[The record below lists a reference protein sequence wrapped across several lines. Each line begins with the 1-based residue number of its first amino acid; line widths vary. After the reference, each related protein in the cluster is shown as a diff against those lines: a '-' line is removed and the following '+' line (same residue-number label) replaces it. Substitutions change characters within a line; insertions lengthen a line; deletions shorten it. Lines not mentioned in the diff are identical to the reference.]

1 MSPNRWILLLIFYIS
16 YLLFGAAIYYH
27 IEHGEEKEARA
38 EELKERI
45 EINAYLLE
53 QLANKNV
60 TTQDEILERISDYC
74 GKPVTDYKKD
84 EYEIPYTWT
93 FYHAFFFAFTVC
105 STVGY
110 GNISP
115 TTFAGRM
122 VMIVYSVIGIPV
134 NGILFAGLGEYFG
147 KTFEAIYRRYKKY
160 KMSTDDHYVPPQL
173 GLITTVVI
181 ALIPGIGLFLLLP
194 AWVFTYFENWPYSIS
209 LYYSYVTTSTI
220 GFGDYVPTFGPNQP
234 REFGAWFV
242 VYQIFVIVWF
252 IFSLGYLVMIMTF
265 ITRGLQSKKL
275 AHLEHQLSSNLKA
288 TQHRIWSGVTKDVG
302 YLRRLLNELYIL
314 KVKFCRKGNRKSAKN
329 KVKKKQ
335 KKKSRQFAYS
345 VPRSASCP
353 ELSMYRTEPAPIP
366 SRKRAHSM
374 CAELASA
381 QQQQLPAGALVHANS
396 DTELSKFDREKT
408 FETAEAYRQ
417 TTDLLAKVV
426 TALATVQPPPP
437 EADDAALY
445 GGYHGFSDS
454 QILASEWSFST
465 LNEYSTP
472 RRPRARACS
481 DFNIEPPRQ
490 TRRAPHNLNEWT
502 WSGDNQ
508 QIQEAFQNRYKG
520 QQNGNGNGNG
530 VDSYVVQLDPELG
543 AADKAAAAG
552 AGRVKK
558 FSMPDGLRK
567 LFHRKRPSQDVE
579 RKLSVL
585 SVPEGITELP
595 GRLPQEHYNN
605 TITAAVGVGG
615 TGAYLRNGRGPH
627 ARAPFDSSTSLASGN
642 GVTNAGFQLDDS
654 EQATFSSST
663 TGAYQRKSAPG
674 IAAATSAASRRRRES
689 IYTQNP
695 ALSAR
700 RGSMYPPTASA
711 LTLAQ
716 MQRRGSGS
724 AAMAAV
730 AARRGSL
737 FPAMATA
744 APGEQ
749 LLPPRRSSI
758 FSVTSDKDMDVL
770 EHTTIADLIRAL
782 EVVHTH
788 AVLDEQVTASSNN
801 SGGKLTQL
809 KQRKLGNAGLDPPL
823 LPPILSLFAG
833 DQTRALQTTAAS
845 RLYARRST
853 IVGTMS
859 PGASV
864 GAGRRAS
871 VMQQQQQQQMLE
883 PPPSYTERPLSDAS
897 TSAAAPAPTGGAQSK
912 FRRRFSVRPTA
923 LQIPPGQAPPPGVG
937 LGLGLDE
944 PLSPLQSSSSSQT
957 ALQRRLSLRPSPL
970 AREVSPTSPTG
981 ASASG
986 SGTSSLL
993 DEMGATPGTASARL
1007 LPSSM
1012 TRPST
1017 SSTHSPLSR
1026 IVQISQAQRK
1036 SSMPEGFATRKTGA
1050 GGGG

>member
-27 IEHGEEKEARA
+27 IEHGEEKQART

-45 EINAYLLE
+45 SIYEFLVD
-53 QLANKNV
+53 QLSDKNI
-60 TTQDEILERISDYC
+60 TTQNDILERISDYC
-74 GKPVTDYKKD
+74 GKPVTDYTQD

-160 KMSTDDHYVPPQL
+160 KMSADIHYVPPQL
-173 GLITTVVI
+173 GLITTVFI

-194 AWVFTYFENWPYSIS
+194 AWVFTYFESWPYSIS
-209 LYYSYVTTSTI
+209 LYYSYVTMSTI
-220 GFGDYVPTFGPNQP
+220 GFGDYVPTFGANQP
-234 REFGAWFV
+234 REFGGWFV

-275 AHLEHQLSSNLKA
+275 AYIEQQLSSNLKA
-288 TQHRIWSGVTKDVG
+288 TQNRIWTGVTKDVG

-314 KVKFCRKGNRKSAKN
+314 KVKPVYSE
-329 KVKKKQ
+329 
-335 KKKSRQFAYS
+335 SEFAYNL
-345 VPRSASCP
+345 PRSASCP
-353 ELSMYRTEPAPIP
+353 ELSMYRMEPAPIP
-366 SRKRAHSM
+366 SRKRAYSI
-374 CAELASA
+374 CADLAAA
-381 QQQQLPAGALVHANS
+381 QGVAPAFLVHASS

-437 EADDAALY
+437 EPEDTALY
-445 GGYHGFSDS
+445 GGYNGFSDS

-465 LNEYSTP
+465 VNEYTTP
-472 RRPRARACS
+472 QRPRQRACS
-481 DFNIEPPRQ
+481 DFNIQPPR
-490 TRRAPHNLNEWT
+490 RRALQAPHNHNEWT

-508 QIQEAFQNRYKG
+508 QIQEAFNKRYQA
-520 QQNGNGNGNG
+520 QQQQLETPGSGLEEQELKKSAGN
-530 VDSYVVQLDPELG
+530 V
-543 AADKAAAAG
+543 A
-552 AGRVKK
+552 RVKK
-558 FSMPDGLRK
+558 FSMPDGLRR
-567 LFHRKRPSQDVE
+567 LFHRKRNSQDVE
-579 RKLSVL
+579 RKLSIV
-585 SVPEGITELP
+585 SVPEGITALP
-595 GRLPQEHYNN
+595 GTRANMDYQNHTVTGN
-605 TITAAVGVGG
+605 TGQG
-615 TGAYLRNGRGPH
+615 YLRNGL
-627 ARAPFDSSTSLASGN
+627 DSSTPPVAPAFASNSSLASTTAGY
-642 GVTNAGFQLDDS
+642 TNAAFQL
-654 EQATFSSST
+654 EEN
-663 TGAYQRKSAPG
+663 GMPYQRKP
-674 IAAATSAASRRRRES
+674 AAAGARRRRES

-700 RGSMYPPTASA
+700 RGSMYPPTAAA
-711 LTLAQ
+711 LAH

-724 AAMAAV
+724 AAMATL

-737 FPAMATA
+737 FPATSSGSASNSGFGAT
-744 APGEQ
+744 
-749 LLPPRRSSI
+749 PRRSSI

-770 EHTTIADLIRAL
+770 EQTTLADLIRAL

-788 AVLDEQVTASSNN
+788 AVLDDQQHQQQQQQ
-801 SGGKLTQL
+801 QL
-809 KQRKLGNAGLDPPL
+809 NTRGAGNKKQRKLGNAGLEAPQ

-833 DQTRALQTTAAS
+833 DQTRSLQAIAAN

-859 PGASV
+859 PAASSITST
-864 GAGRRAS
+864 AANRRAS
-871 VMQQQQQQQMLE
+871 GLQLLE
-883 PPPSYTERPLSDAS
+883 PPPSYSEKP
-897 TSAAAPAPTGGAQSK
+897 AANNNNNNNMVSK

-923 LQIPPGQAPPPGVG
+923 LQIPPGQAPPPGAS
-937 LGLGLDE
+937 LSEE
-944 PLSPLQSSSSSQT
+944 PFAAAPNPNLSLPSQT
-957 ALQRRLSLRPSPL
+957 SLQRRLSLRPSPL
-970 AREVSPTSPTG
+970 ARELSPTSP
-981 ASASG
+981 G
-986 SGTSSLL
+986 SNT
-993 DEMGATPGTASARL
+993 DEVSATPSAARL
-1007 LPSSM
+1007 LPLPAGAAL

-1036 SSMPEGFATRKTGA
+1036 SSMPEGLQAAGARKPHGNPGNSTG
-1050 GGGG
+1050 GDK

>member
-45 EINAYLLE
+45 EIHDYLLE
-53 QLANKNV
+53 QLSDKNE
-60 TTQDEILERISDYC
+60 TTQDEILERITDYC
-74 GKPVTDYKKD
+74 GKPVTDYTKD

-160 KMSTDDHYVPPQL
+160 KMSSDDHYVPPQL

-181 ALIPGIGLFLLLP
+181 ALIPGIALFLLLP

-220 GFGDYVPTFGPNQP
+220 GFGDYVPTFGANQP
-234 REFGAWFV
+234 REFGGWFV

-275 AHLEHQLSSNLKA
+275 AHLEQQLSSNLKA
-288 TQHRIWSGVTKDVG
+288 TQNRIWTGVTKDVG

-314 KVKFCRKGNRKSAKN
+314 KVKPVYSDTE
-329 KVKKKQ
+329 
-335 KKKSRQFAYS
+335 FAYNL
-345 VPRSASCP
+345 PRSASCP
-353 ELSMYRTEPAPIP
+353 ELSMYRVEPAPIP
-366 SRKRAHSM
+366 SRKRAYSV
-374 CAELASA
+374 CAELASG
-381 QQQQLPAGALVHANS
+381 QSGGLVHANS

-437 EADDAALY
+437 PEADDAPLY

-465 LNEYSTP
+465 LNEFSTP
-472 RRPRARACS
+472 RRPRGRACS
-481 DFNIEPPRQ
+481 DFNIEPPR
-490 TRRAPHNLNEWT
+490 RPLHRAPHNHNEWT

-508 QIQEAFQNRYKG
+508 QIQEAFRNRYKG
-520 QQNGNGNGNG
+520 QLNGAAS
-530 VDSYVVQLDPELG
+530 DSYVVHLEPDHLEEQLKKSSTSV
-543 AADKAAAAG
+543 AN
-552 AGRVKK
+552 GRVKK
-558 FSMPDGLRK
+558 FSMPDGLRNAS
-567 LFHRKRPSQDVE
+567 RTWSAGWSGD
-579 RKLSVL
+579 
-585 SVPEGITELP
+585 LP
-595 GRLPQEHYNN
+595 ASTGPYQRRSAAAA
-605 TITAAVGVGG
+605 AAV
-615 TGAYLRNGRGPH
+615 A
-627 ARAPFDSSTSLASGN
+627 
-642 GVTNAGFQLDDS
+642 AG
-654 EQATFSSST
+654 
-663 TGAYQRKSAPG
+663 K
-674 IAAATSAASRRRRES
+674 RRRES

-695 ALSAR
+695 ALAAR
-700 RGSMYPPTASA
+700 RGSMYPPTAA
-711 LTLAQ
+711 AQLAQ

-737 FPAMATA
+737 FPATSMGGVGAT
-744 APGEQ
+744 
-749 LLPPRRSSI
+749 PRRSSI

-770 EHTTIADLIRAL
+770 EQTTIADLIRAL

-788 AVLDEQVTASSNN
+788 AVLDEQQQLVVGNT
-801 SGGKLTQL
+801 KLSK
-809 KQRKLGNAGLDPPL
+809 KQRKMGNAGLDPPQ

-833 DQTRALQTTAAS
+833 DQTRSLQATAAN

-859 PGASV
+859 PMSSSSS
-864 GAGRRAS
+864 RRPS
-871 VMQQQQQQQMLE
+871 GVQMME
-883 PPPSYTERPLSDAS
+883 PPPSYTEKPLVGVAS
-897 TSAAAPAPTGGAQSK
+897 TSTPTVGQSK

-923 LQIPPGQAPPPGVG
+923 LQIPPGQAPPPGVS
-937 LGLGLDE
+937 LSDE
-944 PLSPLQSSSSSQT
+944 PSPAPLVQSSASQT

-970 AREVSPTSPTG
+970 ARELSPTSPTG
-981 ASASG
+981 ASGPLASG
-986 SGTSSLL
+986 P
-993 DEMGATPGTASARL
+993 DEAAPSAARL
-1007 LPSSM
+1007 LPTSSIS
-1012 TRPST
+1012 RPST

-1036 SSMPEGFATRKTGA
+1036 SSMPEGFPGA
-1050 GGGG
+1050 GARKPSGNASGSGSGSAGNDK

>member
-27 IEHGEEKEARA
+27 IEHGEEKEARL
-38 EELKERI
+38 EELKERVQI
-45 EINAYLLE
+45 YEYLMEELSDKNAS
-53 QLANKNV
+53 
-60 TTQDEILERISDYC
+60 TQNEILERITSYC
-74 GKPVTDYKKD
+74 GKPVTDHTKD

-122 VMIVYSVIGIPV
+122 IMIAYSVIGIPV

-147 KTFEAIYRRYKKY
+147 RTFVAIYRRYKKY

-181 ALIPGIGLFLLLP
+181 ALIPGIALFLLLP
-194 AWVFTYFENWPYSIS
+194 AWVFTYFEDWPYSIS
-209 LYYSYVTTSTI
+209 FYYSYVTTTTI
-220 GFGDYVPTFGPNQP
+220 GFGDFVPTFGASQP
-234 REFGAWFV
+234 REFGGWFV

-275 AHLEHQLSSNLKA
+275 AHLEQQLSSNLKA
-288 TQHRIWSGVTKDVG
+288 TQNRIWTGVTKDVG

-314 KVKFCRKGNRKSAKN
+314 KVKPVYTDTEFG
-329 KVKKKQ
+329 
-335 KKKSRQFAYS
+335 YTL
-345 VPRSASCP
+345 PRSASCP
-353 ELSMYRTEPAPIP
+353 ELSMYRMEPAPIP
-366 SRKRAHSM
+366 SRKRAYSV
-374 CAELASA
+374 CAVVAAS
-381 QQQQLPAGALVHANS
+381 QHPSVMVHANS

-426 TALATVQPPPP
+426 TALATVQPPP
-437 EADDAALY
+437 EADDAATY

-465 LNEYSTP
+465 LNEQTTP
-472 RRPRARACS
+472 RRPRGRASS
-481 DFNIEPPRQ
+481 DFNIEPPR
-490 TRRAPHNLNEWT
+490 RPLRVPHNHNEWT

-508 QIQEAFQNRYKG
+508 QIQEAFNSRYKS
-520 QQNGNGNGNG
+520 QLNGAAGE
-530 VDSYVVQLDPELG
+530 SHVVQLDPEPEPDSVEEQL
-543 AADKAAAAG
+543 KKNSMAG

-567 LFHRKRPSQDVE
+567 LFHRKRPSQDIE
-579 RKLSVL
+579 RKLSVV
-585 SVPEGITELP
+585 SVPEGITALP
-595 GRLPQEHYNN
+595 GRSPLDYYNN
-605 TITAAVGVGG
+605 TITASASQS
-615 TGAYLRNGRGPH
+615 YLRNGRGPPP
-627 ARAPFDSSTSLASGN
+627 AFESSTSLASSTGN
-642 GVTNAGFQLDDS
+642 GGITNQGYQLDDS
-654 EQATFSSST
+654 EQATFSS
-663 TGAYQRKSAPG
+663 TGAYQRKSA
-674 IAAATSAASRRRRES
+674 AAAGKRRRES

-695 ALSAR
+695 ALAAR
-700 RGSMYPPTASA
+700 RGSVFPPTAAA
-711 LTLAQ
+711 LNQ

-737 FPAMATA
+737 FPATGADMNGTM
-744 APGEQ
+744 
-749 LLPPRRSSI
+749 PRRSSI

-770 EHTTIADLIRAL
+770 EQTTIADLIRAL

-788 AVLDEQVTASSNN
+788 AALDEHQHQQPPA
-801 SGGKLTQL
+801 SGGKLSK
-809 KQRKLGNAGLDPPL
+809 KQRKLGNAGLDPPQ

-833 DQTRALQTTAAS
+833 DQTRALQATAAN

-859 PGASV
+859 PQGSSASQSL
-864 GAGRRAS
+864 ALASRRPS
-871 VMQQQQQQQMLE
+871 GVQILE
-883 PPPSYTERPLSDAS
+883 PPPSYTERPLPSTAAS
-897 TSAAAPAPTGGAQSK
+897 STPLGQTK

-923 LQIPPGQAPPPGVG
+923 LQIPPGQAPPPGVS
-937 LGLGLDE
+937 LSEE
-944 PLSPLQSSSSSQT
+944 PAQMSSSQT

-970 AREVSPTSPTG
+970 ARELSPAAGQDEAG
-981 ASASG
+981 AA
-986 SGTSSLL
+986 
-993 DEMGATPGTASARL
+993 PARL
-1007 LPSSM
+1007 MPAALM
-1012 TRPST
+1012 RPST

-1036 SSMPEGFATRKTGA
+1036 SSMPEGFAIRKPSTNNGSGSGSGGATGSGSGSGTGNGNA
-1050 GGGG
+1050 NDK

>member
-16 YLLFGAAIYYH
+16 YLMFGAAIYYH

-38 EELKERI
+38 EKLKERI

-53 QLANKNV
+53 ELSDKNV
-60 TTQDEILERISDYC
+60 STQNEILDRITAYC
-74 GKPVTDYKKD
+74 GKPVTDYTKD
-84 EYEIPYTWT
+84 EHDIPYTWT

-122 VMIVYSVIGIPV
+122 IMIAYSVIGIPV

-147 KTFEAIYRRYKKY
+147 RTFEAIYRRYKKY
-160 KMSTDDHYVPPQL
+160 KMSTDMHYVPPQL

-181 ALIPGIGLFLLLP
+181 ALIPGIALFLLLP
-194 AWVFTYFENWPYSIS
+194 SWVFTYFENWPYSIS
-209 LYYSYVTTSTI
+209 LYYSYVTTTTI

-234 REFGAWFV
+234 REFGGWFV

-275 AHLEHQLSSNLKA
+275 AYLEQQLSSNLKA
-288 TQHRIWSGVTKDVG
+288 TQNRIWTGVTKDVG
-302 YLRRLLNELYIL
+302 YLRRMLNELYIL
-314 KVKFCRKGNRKSAKN
+314 KVKFCRKGNRKRPKN
-329 KVKKKQ
+329 KAPVEQ
-335 KKKSRQFAYS
+335 KKKSRPRYIAYTL
-345 VPRSASCP
+345 PRSASCP
-353 ELSMYRTEPAPIP
+353 ELSMYRVEPAPIP
-366 SRKRAHSM
+366 SRKRAFSV
-374 CAELASA
+374 CADLAAA
-381 QQQQLPAGALVHANS
+381 QLQEAGIMVHASS
-396 DTELSKFDREKT
+396 DTELSKLDREKT

-426 TALATVQPPPP
+426 SALATVKPPPP
-437 EADDAALY
+437 EQEDAALY

-465 LNEYSTP
+465 VNEFSTS

-481 DFNIEPPRQ
+481 DFNLEAPRWQ
-490 TRRAPHNLNEWT
+490 SERPLRSNQHNEWT

-508 QIQEAFQNRYKG
+508 QIQEAFNQRYKG
-520 QQNGNGNGNG
+520 QQRPNGATM
-530 VDSYVVQLDPELG
+530 VHLEPDALEEQLKKPSPT
-543 AADKAAAAG
+543 

-558 FSMPDGLRK
+558 FSMPDGLRR
-567 LFHRKRPSQDVE
+567 LFPFQKKRPSQDLE
-579 RKLSVL
+579 RKLSVV
-585 SVPEGITELP
+585 SVPEGIASQQQPRSPLD
-595 GRLPQEHYNN
+595 YYSN
-605 TITAAVGVGG
+605 TVTAASSQS
-615 TGAYLRNGRGPH
+615 YLRNGRGLPP
-627 ARAPFDSSTSLASGN
+627 PFESNGSLASTDG
-642 GVTNAGFQLDDS
+642 GLTNLGFQLEDGS
-654 EQATFSSST
+654 TGPAPGASS
-663 TGAYQRKSAPG
+663 GAYQRR
-674 IAAATSAASRRRRES
+674 AAAGKRRRES

-695 ALSAR
+695 APSAR
-700 RGSMYPPTASA
+700 RGSMYPPTAHA
-711 LTLAQ
+711 LAQ
-716 MQRRGSGS
+716 MQMRRGSLANSGSGS

-737 FPAMATA
+737 FPATA
-744 APGEQ
+744 AGSASSVASA
-749 LLPPRRSSI
+749 PRRSSI
-758 FSVTSDKDMDVL
+758 FSVTSEKDMNVL
-770 EHTTIADLIRAL
+770 EQTTIADLIRAL

-788 AVLDEQVTASSNN
+788 AVLDEQQQQQAAATATGSKGSR
-801 SGGKLTQL
+801 
-809 KQRKLGNAGLDPPL
+809 KQRKMGNAGLDPPQ

-833 DQTRALQTTAAS
+833 DQTRSLQAAAAN

-859 PGASV
+859 PVGGGV
-864 GAGRRAS
+864 GAGSTARS
-871 VMQQQQQQQMLE
+871 LLE
-883 PPPSYTERPLSDAS
+883 PPPSYTERAGINQGQSPAISGPSNA
-897 TSAAAPAPTGGAQSK
+897 TSGQSK

-923 LQIPPGQAPPPGVG
+923 LQIPPGQAPPPGAS
-937 LGLGLDE
+937 LAE
-944 PLSPLQSSSSSQT
+944 QSLASASSSSQS

-970 AREVSPTSPTG
+970 ARELSPTSPTG
-981 ASASG
+981 GSSAVGGAVGGVTEESGPASAQ
-986 SGTSSLL
+986 
-993 DEMGATPGTASARL
+993 RL
-1007 LPSSM
+1007 LPLPAG

-1036 SSMPEGFATRKTGA
+1036 SSMPTTGP
-1050 GGGG
+1050 GSPPGNGSGTEK

>member
-27 IEHGEEKEARA
+27 IEHGEEKEARL
-38 EELKERI
+38 EELKERVQI
-45 EINAYLLE
+45 YEYLMEELSDKNAS
-53 QLANKNV
+53 
-60 TTQDEILERISDYC
+60 TQNEILERITSYC
-74 GKPVTDYKKD
+74 GKPVTDHTKD

-122 VMIVYSVIGIPV
+122 IMIAYSVIGIPV

-147 KTFEAIYRRYKKY
+147 RTFVAIYRRYKKY

-181 ALIPGIGLFLLLP
+181 ALIPGIALFLLLP
-194 AWVFTYFENWPYSIS
+194 AWVFTYFEDWPYSIS
-209 LYYSYVTTSTI
+209 FYYSYVTTTTI
-220 GFGDYVPTFGPNQP
+220 GFGDFVPTFGASQP
-234 REFGAWFV
+234 REFGGWFV

-265 ITRGLQSKKL
+265 ITRFVEREIERARRL
-275 AHLEHQLSSNLKA
+275 
-288 TQHRIWSGVTKDVG
+288 R
-302 YLRRLLNELYIL
+302 LRR
-314 KVKFCRKGNRKSAKN
+314 RRRSAGP
-329 KVKKKQ
+329 VYTDTE
-335 KKKSRQFAYS
+335 FGYTL
-345 VPRSASCP
+345 PRSASCP
-353 ELSMYRTEPAPIP
+353 ELSMYRMEPAPIP
-366 SRKRAHSM
+366 SRKRAYSV
-374 CAELASA
+374 CAVVAAS
-381 QQQQLPAGALVHANS
+381 QHPSVMVHANS

-426 TALATVQPPPP
+426 TALATVQPPP
-437 EADDAALY
+437 EADDAATY

-465 LNEYSTP
+465 LNEQTTP
-472 RRPRARACS
+472 RRPRGRASS
-481 DFNIEPPRQ
+481 DFNIEPPR
-490 TRRAPHNLNEWT
+490 RPLRVPHNHNEWT

-508 QIQEAFQNRYKG
+508 QIQEAFNSRYKS
-520 QQNGNGNGNG
+520 QLNGAAGE
-530 VDSYVVQLDPELG
+530 SHVVQLDPEPEPDSVEEQL
-543 AADKAAAAG
+543 KKNSMAG

-567 LFHRKRPSQDVE
+567 LFHRKRPSQDIE
-579 RKLSVL
+579 RKLSVV
-585 SVPEGITELP
+585 SVPEGITALP
-595 GRLPQEHYNN
+595 GRSPLDYYNN
-605 TITAAVGVGG
+605 TITASASQS
-615 TGAYLRNGRGPH
+615 YLRNGRGPPP
-627 ARAPFDSSTSLASGN
+627 AFESSTSLASSTGN
-642 GVTNAGFQLDDS
+642 GGITNQGYQLDDS
-654 EQATFSSST
+654 EQATFSS
-663 TGAYQRKSAPG
+663 TGAYQRKSA
-674 IAAATSAASRRRRES
+674 AAAGKRRRES

-695 ALSAR
+695 ALAAR
-700 RGSMYPPTASA
+700 RGSVFPPTAAA
-711 LTLAQ
+711 LNQ

-737 FPAMATA
+737 FPATGADMNGTM
-744 APGEQ
+744 
-749 LLPPRRSSI
+749 PRRSSI

-770 EHTTIADLIRAL
+770 EQTTIADLIRAL

-788 AVLDEQVTASSNN
+788 AALDEHQHQQPPA
-801 SGGKLTQL
+801 SGGKLSK
-809 KQRKLGNAGLDPPL
+809 KQRKLGNAGLDPPQ

-833 DQTRALQTTAAS
+833 DQTRALQATAAN

-859 PGASV
+859 PQGSSASQSL
-864 GAGRRAS
+864 ALASRRPS
-871 VMQQQQQQQMLE
+871 GVQILE
-883 PPPSYTERPLSDAS
+883 PPPSYTERPLPSTAAS
-897 TSAAAPAPTGGAQSK
+897 STPLGQTK

-923 LQIPPGQAPPPGVG
+923 LQIPPGQAPPPGVS
-937 LGLGLDE
+937 LSEE
-944 PLSPLQSSSSSQT
+944 PAQMSSSQT

-970 AREVSPTSPTG
+970 ARELSPAAGQDEAG
-981 ASASG
+981 AA
-986 SGTSSLL
+986 
-993 DEMGATPGTASARL
+993 PARL
-1007 LPSSM
+1007 MPAALM
-1012 TRPST
+1012 RPST

-1036 SSMPEGFATRKTGA
+1036 SSMPEGFAIRKPSTNNGSGSGSGGATGSGSGSGTGNGNA
-1050 GGGG
+1050 NDK

>member
-16 YLLFGAAIYYH
+16 YLMFGAAIYYH

-53 QLANKNV
+53 ELSDKNV
-60 TTQDEILERISDYC
+60 STQNEILERITEYC
-74 GKPVTDYKKD
+74 GKPVTDYTKD
-84 EYEIPYTWT
+84 EHDIPYTWT

-122 VMIVYSVIGIPV
+122 IMIAYSVIGIPV

-147 KTFEAIYRRYKKY
+147 RTFEAIYRRYKKY
-160 KMSTDDHYVPPQL
+160 KMSTDMHYVPPQL

-181 ALIPGIGLFLLLP
+181 ALIPGIALFLLLP
-194 AWVFTYFENWPYSIS
+194 SWVFTYFENWPYSIS
-209 LYYSYVTTSTI
+209 LYYSYVTTTTI

-234 REFGAWFV
+234 REFGGWFV

-275 AHLEHQLSSNLKA
+275 AYLEQQLSSNLKA
-288 TQHRIWSGVTKDVG
+288 TQNRIWTGVTKDVG
-302 YLRRLLNELYIL
+302 YLRRMLNELYIL
-314 KVKFCRKGNRKSAKN
+314 KVKFCRKGNRKKPKN
-329 KVKKKQ
+329 KAPAEQ
-335 KKKSRQFAYS
+335 KKKSPRYIAYTL
-345 VPRSASCP
+345 PRSASCP
-353 ELSMYRTEPAPIP
+353 DLSMYRIEPAPIP
-366 SRKRAHSM
+366 SRKRAFSV
-374 CAELASA
+374 CADLAAA
-381 QQQQLPAGALVHANS
+381 QQQNATGIMVHASS
-396 DTELSKFDREKT
+396 DTELSKLDREKT

-426 TALATVQPPPP
+426 SALATVKPPPA
-437 EADDAALY
+437 EQEDAALY

-465 LNEYSTP
+465 VNEFSTP

-481 DFNIEPPRQ
+481 DFNLEAPRWQ
-490 TRRAPHNLNEWT
+490 SERPLRTNQHNEWT

-508 QIQEAFQNRYKG
+508 QIQEAFNQRYKG
-520 QQNGNGNGNG
+520 QQRPNGATM
-530 VDSYVVQLDPELG
+530 VHLEPDALEEQLKKPSP
-543 AADKAAAAG
+543 AAAG
-552 AGRVKK
+552 GRVKK
-558 FSMPDGLRK
+558 FSMPDGLRR
-567 LFHRKRPSQDVE
+567 LFPFQKKRPSQDVE
-579 RKLSVL
+579 RKLSVV
-585 SVPEGITELP
+585 SVPEGIASQQQPRSPLDF
-595 GRLPQEHYNN
+595 YSN
-605 TITAAVGVGG
+605 TVTAASSQS
-615 TGAYLRNGRGPH
+615 YLRNGRGPPP
-627 ARAPFDSSTSLASGN
+627 PFESNGSLASG
-642 GVTNAGFQLDDS
+642 GGLTNLGFQLEDGI
-654 EQATFSSST
+654 AGPAPGASS
-663 TGAYQRKSAPG
+663 GAYQRR
-674 IAAATSAASRRRRES
+674 AAAGKRRRES

-695 ALSAR
+695 APSAR
-700 RGSMYPPTASA
+700 RGSMYPPTAHA
-711 LTLAQ
+711 LAQ
-716 MQRRGSGS
+716 MQMRRGSLANSGSGS

-737 FPAMATA
+737 FPATA
-744 APGEQ
+744 GGSASSVASA
-749 LLPPRRSSI
+749 PRRSSI
-758 FSVTSDKDMDVL
+758 FSVTSEKDLNVL
-770 EHTTIADLIRAL
+770 EQTTIADLIRAL

-788 AVLDEQVTASSNN
+788 AVLDEQQQQQQAAATASGAKGSR
-801 SGGKLTQL
+801 
-809 KQRKLGNAGLDPPL
+809 KQRKMGNAGLDPPQ

-833 DQTRALQTTAAS
+833 DQTRSLQAAAAN

-859 PGASV
+859 PLGGGGG
-864 GAGRRAS
+864 GAGAGATARS
-871 VMQQQQQQQMLE
+871 LLE
-883 PPPSYTERPLSDAS
+883 PPPSYTERAGGSQGQSPSVSGPSTAAS
-897 TSAAAPAPTGGAQSK
+897 GQSK

-923 LQIPPGQAPPPGVG
+923 LQIPPGQAPPPGAS
-937 LGLGLDE
+937 LAEQSL
-944 PLSPLQSSSSSQT
+944 PSSSSSQS

-970 AREVSPTSPTG
+970 ARELSPTSPTG
-981 ASASG
+981 GSSAVGGGAVGGVTEESVPASAQ
-986 SGTSSLL
+986 
-993 DEMGATPGTASARL
+993 RL
-1007 LPSSM
+1007 LPLPAG

-1036 SSMPEGFATRKTGA
+1036 SSMPTTGA
-1050 GGGG
+1050 GSPPATEK

>member
-16 YLLFGAAIYYH
+16 YLMFGAAIYYH

-53 QLANKNV
+53 ELSDKN
-60 TTQDEILERISDYC
+60 TSTQNEILERISDYC
-74 GKPVTDYKKD
+74 GKPVTDYTKD

-122 VMIVYSVIGIPV
+122 IMIAYSVIGIPV

-147 KTFEAIYRRYKKY
+147 RTFEAIYRRYKKY
-160 KMSTDDHYVPPQL
+160 KMSTDMHYVPPQL

-181 ALIPGIGLFLLLP
+181 ALIPGIALFLLLP
-194 AWVFTYFENWPYSIS
+194 SWVFTYFENWPYSIS
-209 LYYSYVTTSTI
+209 LYYSYVTTTTI

-234 REFGAWFV
+234 REFGGWFV
-242 VYQIFVIVWF
+242 VYQIFVIIWF

-275 AHLEHQLSSNLKA
+275 AYLEQQLSSNLKA
-288 TQHRIWSGVTKDVG
+288 TQNRIWTGVTKDVG
-302 YLRRLLNELYIL
+302 YLRRMLNELYIL
-314 KVKFCRKGNRKSAKN
+314 KVKP
-329 KVKKKQ
+329 VYTDVDI
-335 KKKSRQFAYS
+335 AYTL
-345 VPRSASCP
+345 PRSNSCP
-353 ELSMYRTEPAPIP
+353 DLSMYRLEPAPMP
-366 SRKRAHSM
+366 SRKRAFSV
-374 CAELASA
+374 CADLVEA
-381 QQQQLPAGALVHANS
+381 QKAGLVHASS
-396 DTELSKFDREKT
+396 DTELSKLDREKT

-426 TALATVQPPPP
+426 SALATVKPPP
-437 EADDAALY
+437 ADAEDAALY

-465 LNEYSTP
+465 VNEFSTS

-481 DFNIEPPRQ
+481 DFNLEPPHWQSERPL
-490 TRRAPHNLNEWT
+490 RSGHNEWT

-508 QIQEAFQNRYKG
+508 QIQEAFNQRYKDA
-520 QQNGNGNGNG
+520 QVPRLQEEETFE
-530 VDSYVVQLDPELG
+530 DQLKKP
-543 AADKAAAAG
+543 A
-552 AGRVKK
+552 KK
-558 FSMPDGLRK
+558 FSMPDGLRR
-567 LFHRKRPSQDVE
+567 LFPFQKKRPSQDVE
-579 RKLSVL
+579 RKLSVV
-585 SVPEGITELP
+585 SVPEGVP
-595 GRLPQEHYNN
+595 RPQLDYHSN
-605 TITAAVGVGG
+605 TVTAASSQS
-615 TGAYLRNGRGPH
+615 YLRNGRGPPP
-627 ARAPFDSSTSLASGN
+627 PFAASNGSLASG
-642 GVTNAGFQLDDS
+642 GVTNLGFQL
-654 EQATFSSST
+654 EEGQATPPV
-663 TGAYQRKSAPG
+663 TGAYQRRAAPG
-674 IAAATSAASRRRRES
+674 KRRRES

-695 ALSAR
+695 AISAR
-700 RGSMYPPTASA
+700 RGSMYPPTAQA
-711 LTLAQ
+711 LAQ
-716 MQRRGSGS
+716 MQMRRGSLATSGSGS

-737 FPAMATA
+737 FPATA
-744 APGEQ
+744 ASATSMTSNTT
-749 LLPPRRSSI
+749 PRRSSI
-758 FSVTSDKDMDVL
+758 FSVTSDKDMNVL
-770 EHTTIADLIRAL
+770 EQTTIADLIRAL

-788 AVLDEQVTASSNN
+788 AVLDEQQQAAAAAGGAGGSNTKV
-801 SGGKLTQL
+801 GR
-809 KQRKLGNAGLDPPL
+809 KQRKMGNAGLDPPQ

-833 DQTRALQTTAAS
+833 DQTRNLQIAATN

-859 PGASV
+859 PLAGGGGAGTSGAGATGGATGASAV
-864 GAGRRAS
+864 RS
-871 VMQQQQQQQMLE
+871 LLE
-883 PPPSYTERPLSDAS
+883 PPPSYTERAEPANVTS
-897 TSAAAPAPTGGAQSK
+897 TPVATTVGQSK

-923 LQIPPGQAPPPGVG
+923 LQIPPGQAPPPGVS
-937 LGLGLDE
+937 
-944 PLSPLQSSSSSQT
+944 LSETSSSQT

-970 AREVSPTSPTG
+970 ARELSPTSPPGGGSAATNGGGEEAG
-981 ASASG
+981 AQ
-986 SGTSSLL
+986 
-993 DEMGATPGTASARL
+993 RL
-1007 LPSSM
+1007 LPLPAG

-1036 SSMPEGFATRKTGA
+1036 SSMPGSGVGPAGGTGSGSAGGSGSGA
-1050 GGGG
+1050 GPGPGPSPAGEK

>member
-45 EINAYLLE
+45 EIHDYLLD
-53 QLANKNV
+53 QLSDKNE
-60 TTQDEILERISDYC
+60 TTQNEILERITDYC
-74 GKPVTDYKKD
+74 GKPVTDYTKD

-147 KTFEAIYRRYKKY
+147 RTFEAIYRRYKKY
-160 KMSTDDHYVPPQL
+160 KMSSDDHYVPPQL

-181 ALIPGIGLFLLLP
+181 ALIPGIALFLLLP

-220 GFGDYVPTFGPNQP
+220 GFGDYVPTFGSNQP
-234 REFGAWFV
+234 REFGGWFV

-275 AHLEHQLSSNLKA
+275 AHLEQQLSSNLKA
-288 TQHRIWSGVTKDVG
+288 TQNRIWTGVTKDVG

-314 KVKFCRKGNRKSAKN
+314 KVKPVYTDTEYAFSL
-329 KVKKKQ
+329 
-335 KKKSRQFAYS
+335 
-345 VPRSASCP
+345 PRSASCP
-353 ELSMYRTEPAPIP
+353 ELSMYRVEPAPIP
-366 SRKRAHSM
+366 SRKRAYSV
-374 CAELASA
+374 CAEVASA
-381 QQQQLPAGALVHANS
+381 QAVGLVHANS

-426 TALATVQPPPP
+426 TALATVQPPP

-465 LNEYSTP
+465 VNEFSTP
-472 RRPRARACS
+472 RRPRGRACS
-481 DFNIEPPRQ
+481 DFNIEPPR
-490 TRRAPHNLNEWT
+490 RPLRAPHTHNEWT

-508 QIQEAFQNRYKG
+508 QIQEAFKNRYKS
-520 QQNGNGNGNG
+520 QANGGSAS
-530 VDSYVVQLDPELG
+530 DSYVVHLEPDSVEEHL
-543 AADKAAAAG
+543 KKNNTSVG

-567 LFHRKRPSQDVE
+567 LFHRKRPSQDLE
-579 RKLSVL
+579 RKLSVV

-595 GRLPQEHYNN
+595 GRSPLDYYNN
-605 TITAAVGVGG
+605 TVTA
-615 TGAYLRNGRGPH
+615 GASQSYLRNGRGPPP
-627 ARAPFDSSTSLASGN
+627 PFDSNTSLASGGGLN
-642 GVTNAGFQLDDS
+642 NPGFQLDDS

-663 TGAYQRKSAPG
+663 GPYQRRSAAG
-674 IAAATSAASRRRRES
+674 VAAAGKRRRES

-695 ALSAR
+695 ALAAR
-700 RGSMYPPTASA
+700 RGSMYPPTAA
-711 LTLAQ
+711 ALAQ

-737 FPAMATA
+737 FPATGGG
-744 APGEQ
+744 PTTGST
-749 LLPPRRSSI
+749 PRRSSI

-770 EHTTIADLIRAL
+770 EQTTIADLIRAL

-788 AVLDEQVTASSNN
+788 AVLDEHQQQQQQQQQQHQL
-801 SGGKLTQL
+801 SGNKLHK
-809 KQRKLGNAGLDPPL
+809 KQRKMGNAGLDPPQ
-823 LPPILSLFAG
+823 LPPLLSFFAG
-833 DQTRALQTTAAS
+833 DQTRTLQATAAN

-859 PGASV
+859 PLSGVANSSA
-864 GAGRRAS
+864 GAGRRPS
-871 VMQQQQQQQMLE
+871 GIQMME
-883 PPPSYTERPLSDAS
+883 PPPSYTEKPLPSVAS
-897 TSAAAPAPTGGAQSK
+897 TSTPSGPSK

-923 LQIPPGQAPPPGVG
+923 LQIPPGQAPPPGVS
-937 LGLGLDE
+937 LSDE
-944 PLSPLQSSSSSQT
+944 PSPLPTGSQT

-970 AREVSPTSPTG
+970 AREMSPTSPTG
-981 ASASG
+981 VNSSGASG
-986 SGTSSLL
+986 LEDAGTS
-993 DEMGATPGTASARL
+993 ATRL
-1007 LPSSM
+1007 LPSSI

-1036 SSMPEGFATRKTGA
+1036 SSMPEGFAGA
-1050 GGGG
+1050 GARKPGNNPGSNSGSGSGGASGSNGTGSEK

>member
-16 YLLFGAAIYYH
+16 YLMFGAAIYYH

-38 EELKERI
+38 EKLKERI

-53 QLANKNV
+53 ELSDKNV
-60 TTQDEILERISDYC
+60 STQNEILDRITAYC
-74 GKPVTDYKKD
+74 GKPVTDYTKD
-84 EYEIPYTWT
+84 EHDIPYTWT

-122 VMIVYSVIGIPV
+122 IMIAYSVIGIPV

-147 KTFEAIYRRYKKY
+147 RTFEAIYRRYKKY
-160 KMSTDDHYVPPQL
+160 KMSTDMHYVPPQL

-181 ALIPGIGLFLLLP
+181 ALIPGIALFLLLP
-194 AWVFTYFENWPYSIS
+194 SWVFTYFENWPYSIS
-209 LYYSYVTTSTI
+209 LYYSYVTTTTI

-234 REFGAWFV
+234 REFGGWFV

-275 AHLEHQLSSNLKA
+275 AYLEQQLSSNLKA
-288 TQHRIWSGVTKDVG
+288 TQNRIWTGVTKDVG
-302 YLRRLLNELYIL
+302 YLRRMLNELYIL
-314 KVKFCRKGNRKSAKN
+314 KVKP
-329 KVKKKQ
+329 VYTDLDI
-335 KKKSRQFAYS
+335 AYTL
-345 VPRSASCP
+345 PRSASCP
-353 ELSMYRTEPAPIP
+353 ELSMYRVEPAPIP
-366 SRKRAHSM
+366 SRKRAFSV
-374 CAELASA
+374 CADLAAA
-381 QQQQLPAGALVHANS
+381 QLQEAGIMVHASS
-396 DTELSKFDREKT
+396 DTELSKLDREKT

-426 TALATVQPPPP
+426 SALATVKPPPP
-437 EADDAALY
+437 EQEDAALY

-465 LNEYSTP
+465 VNEFSTS

-481 DFNIEPPRQ
+481 DFNLEAPRWQ
-490 TRRAPHNLNEWT
+490 SERPLRSNQHNEWT

-508 QIQEAFQNRYKG
+508 QIQEAFNQRYKG
-520 QQNGNGNGNG
+520 QQRPNGATM
-530 VDSYVVQLDPELG
+530 VHLEPDALEEQLKKPSPT
-543 AADKAAAAG
+543 

-558 FSMPDGLRK
+558 FSMPDGLRR
-567 LFHRKRPSQDVE
+567 LFPFQKKRPSQDLE
-579 RKLSVL
+579 RKLSVV
-585 SVPEGITELP
+585 SVPEGIASQQQPRSPLD
-595 GRLPQEHYNN
+595 YYSN
-605 TITAAVGVGG
+605 TVTAASSQS
-615 TGAYLRNGRGPH
+615 YLRNGRGLPP
-627 ARAPFDSSTSLASGN
+627 PFESNGSLASTDG
-642 GVTNAGFQLDDS
+642 GLTNLGFQLEDGS
-654 EQATFSSST
+654 TGPAPGASS
-663 TGAYQRKSAPG
+663 GAYQRR
-674 IAAATSAASRRRRES
+674 AAAGKRRRES

-695 ALSAR
+695 APSAR
-700 RGSMYPPTASA
+700 RGSMYPPTAHA
-711 LTLAQ
+711 LAQ
-716 MQRRGSGS
+716 MQMRRGSLANSGSGS

-737 FPAMATA
+737 FPATA
-744 APGEQ
+744 AGSASSVASA
-749 LLPPRRSSI
+749 PRRSSI
-758 FSVTSDKDMDVL
+758 FSVTSEKDMNVL
-770 EHTTIADLIRAL
+770 EQTTIADLIRAL

-788 AVLDEQVTASSNN
+788 AVLDEQQQQQAAATATGSKGSR
-801 SGGKLTQL
+801 
-809 KQRKLGNAGLDPPL
+809 KQRKMGNAGLDPPQ

-833 DQTRALQTTAAS
+833 DQTRSLQAAAAN

-859 PGASV
+859 PVGGGV
-864 GAGRRAS
+864 GAGSTARS
-871 VMQQQQQQQMLE
+871 LLE
-883 PPPSYTERPLSDAS
+883 PPPSYTERAGINQGQSPAISGPSNA
-897 TSAAAPAPTGGAQSK
+897 TSGQSK

-923 LQIPPGQAPPPGVG
+923 LQIPPGQAPPPGAS
-937 LGLGLDE
+937 LAE
-944 PLSPLQSSSSSQT
+944 QSLASASSSSQS

-970 AREVSPTSPTG
+970 ARELSPTSPTG
-981 ASASG
+981 GSSAVGGAVGGVTEESGPASAQ
-986 SGTSSLL
+986 
-993 DEMGATPGTASARL
+993 RL
-1007 LPSSM
+1007 LPLPAG

-1036 SSMPEGFATRKTGA
+1036 SSMPTTGP
-1050 GGGG
+1050 GSPPGNGSGTEK

>member
-45 EINAYLLE
+45 EIHEYLVDQLSDKNAS
-53 QLANKNV
+53 
-60 TTQDEILERISDYC
+60 TQNEILEKITDYC
-74 GKPVTDYKKD
+74 GKPVTDYTKD

-147 KTFEAIYRRYKKY
+147 RTFEAIYRRYKKY
-160 KMSTDDHYVPPQL
+160 KMSSDDHYVPPQL

-181 ALIPGIGLFLLLP
+181 ALIPGIALFLLLP

-220 GFGDYVPTFGPNQP
+220 GFGDYVPTFGSNQP
-234 REFGAWFV
+234 REFGGWFV

-275 AHLEHQLSSNLKA
+275 AHLEQQLSSNLKA
-288 TQHRIWSGVTKDVG
+288 TQNRIWTGVTKDVG

-314 KVKFCRKGNRKSAKN
+314 KVKP
-329 KVKKKQ
+329 V
-335 KKKSRQFAYS
+335 YS
-345 VPRSASCP
+345 DTDYAFSLPRSASCP
-353 ELSMYRTEPAPIP
+353 ELSMYRVEPAPIP
-366 SRKRAHSM
+366 SRKRAYSV

-381 QQQQLPAGALVHANS
+381 QATSMVHANS

-426 TALATVQPPPP
+426 TALATVQPPP

-465 LNEYSTP
+465 LNEFSTP
-472 RRPRARACS
+472 RRPRGRACS
-481 DFNIEPPRQ
+481 DFNIQP
-490 TRRAPHNLNEWT
+490 TRRAPHNEWT

-508 QIQEAFQNRYKG
+508 QIQEAFKHRCK
-520 QQNGNGNGNG
+520 
-530 VDSYVVQLDPELG
+530 SRSSEPYVVHLEPDSVEEQL
-543 AADKAAAAG
+543 KKSSTSV
-552 AGRVKK
+552 GRVKK

-567 LFHRKRPSQDVE
+567 LFHRKRPSQDLE
-579 RKLSVL
+579 RKLSVV

-595 GRLPQEHYNN
+595 GRSPLDYYNN
-605 TITAAVGVGG
+605 TVTA
-615 TGAYLRNGRGPH
+615 GASQTYLRNGRAPPP
-627 ARAPFDSSTSLASGN
+627 PFDSNTSLASGGGG
-642 GVTNAGFQLDDS
+642 GVANPGFQLDDA
-654 EQATFSSST
+654 EQATFSSSS
-663 TGAYQRKSAPG
+663 GAYQRK
-674 IAAATSAASRRRRES
+674 AAAAGKRRRES

-695 ALSAR
+695 ALAAR
-700 RGSMYPPTASA
+700 RGSMYPPTAA
-711 LTLAQ
+711 ALAQ

-737 FPAMATA
+737 FPATGGAGTN
-744 APGEQ
+744 GST
-749 LLPPRRSSI
+749 PRRSSI

-770 EHTTIADLIRAL
+770 EQTTIADLIRAL

-788 AVLDEQVTASSNN
+788 AVLDEHQQQQQQPLGGSN
-801 SGGKLTQL
+801 KLTK
-809 KQRKLGNAGLDPPL
+809 KQRKMGNAGLDPPH
-823 LPPILSLFAG
+823 LPPLLSFFAG
-833 DQTRALQTTAAS
+833 DQTRTLQATAAN

-859 PGASV
+859 PLSDA
-864 GAGRRAS
+864 RRPS
-871 VMQQQQQQQMLE
+871 GMQMME
-883 PPPSYTERPLSDAS
+883 PPPSYTEKPLAS
-897 TSAAAPAPTGGAQSK
+897 TSTPSGPSK

-923 LQIPPGQAPPPGVG
+923 LQIPPGQAPPPGVS
-937 LGLGLDE
+937 LSDE
-944 PLSPLQSSSSSQT
+944 PSPLPTTSSQT

-970 AREVSPTSPTG
+970 ARELSPTSPTG
-981 ASASG
+981 ASSSGG
-986 SGTSSLL
+986 SGL
-993 DEMGATPGTASARL
+993 EEAGTPASRL
-1007 LPSSM
+1007 LPSSSSSGLM
-1012 TRPST
+1012 RPST

-1036 SSMPEGFATRKTGA
+1036 SSMPEGFPGA
-1050 GGGG
+1050 GARK

>member
-38 EELKERI
+38 EQLKERI
-45 EINAYLLE
+45 EIYEYLME
-53 QLANKNV
+53 QLEDKNV
-60 TTQDEILERISDYC
+60 TTQDEILTRISDYC
-74 GKPVTDYKKD
+74 GKSVTDYTKD

-122 VMIVYSVIGIPV
+122 IMIVYSVIGIPV

-147 KTFEAIYRRYKKY
+147 RTFEAIYRRYKKY
-160 KMSTDDHYVPPQL
+160 KMSSNDHYVPPQL
-173 GLITTVVI
+173 GLITTVFI
-181 ALIPGIGLFLLLP
+181 ALIPGIALFLLLP
-194 AWVFTYFENWPYSIS
+194 SWVFTYFESWPYSIS
-209 LYYSYVTTSTI
+209 LYYSYVTMSTI
-220 GFGDYVPTFGPNQP
+220 GFGDFVPTFGANQP
-234 REFGAWFV
+234 REFGGWFV

-275 AHLEHQLSSNLKA
+275 AYLEQQLSSNLKA
-288 TQHRIWSGVTKDVG
+288 TQNRIWTGVTKDVG

-314 KVKFCRKGNRKSAKN
+314 KVKP
-329 KVKKKQ
+329 VYTDTE
-335 KKKSRQFAYS
+335 FAYT

-353 ELSMYRTEPAPIP
+353 ELSMYRVEPAPIP
-366 SRKRAHSM
+366 SRKRAFSV
-374 CAELASA
+374 CAEVAASQDSTA
-381 QQQQLPAGALVHANS
+381 IVHANS
-396 DTELSKFDREKT
+396 DTEISKFDREKT

-465 LNEYSTP
+465 LNELSTP
-472 RRPRARACS
+472 RRPRGRACS
-481 DFNIEPPRQ
+481 DFNIEPPR
-490 TRRAPHNLNEWT
+490 RPLRAPHNHNEWT

-508 QIQEAFQNRYKG
+508 QIQEAFNSRYK
-520 QQNGNGNGNG
+520 
-530 VDSYVVQLDPELG
+530 SQLNG
-543 AADKAAAAG
+543 AASDPHVVHLEEPDNSDEQLKKNGAVAG

-567 LFHRKRPSQDVE
+567 LFHRKRPSQDLE
-579 RKLSVL
+579 RKLSVV
-585 SVPEGITELP
+585 SVPEGITSLP
-595 GRLPQEHYNN
+595 TRSPLDFYNN
-605 TITAAVGVGG
+605 TVTASASQS
-615 TGAYLRNGRGPH
+615 YLRNGRGPPP
-627 ARAPFDSSTSLASGN
+627 PFDSTTSLASSN
-642 GVTNAGFQLDDS
+642 GNAGISNPAFHLDDS
-654 EQATFSSST
+654 DQATFGS
-663 TGAYQRKSAPG
+663 TGAYQRKSAAG
-674 IAAATSAASRRRRES
+674 VAAGKRRRES

-700 RGSMYPPTASA
+700 RGSMYTPTATAAA
-711 LTLAQ
+711 LQ

-737 FPAMATA
+737 FPATGGMTSHAT
-744 APGEQ
+744 
-749 LLPPRRSSI
+749 PRRSSI

-770 EHTTIADLIRAL
+770 EQTTIADLIRAL

-788 AVLDEQVTASSNN
+788 AVLDEHQKEQQQAMAAAGSS
-801 SGGKLTQL
+801 SSSKLTK
-809 KQRKLGNAGLDPPL
+809 KQRKLGNAGLDPPQ

-833 DQTRALQTTAAS
+833 DQTRTLQATAAN

-859 PGASV
+859 PGGSSGLAT
-864 GAGRRAS
+864 RRPS
-871 VMQQQQQQQMLE
+871 GIHNLE
-883 PPPSYTERPLSDAS
+883 PPPSYTEKPLPPS
-897 TSAAAPAPTGGAQSK
+897 TSTPAGQSK

-923 LQIPPGQAPPPGVG
+923 LQIPPGQAPPPGAS
-937 LGLGLDE
+937 LSEE
-944 PLSPLQSSSSSQT
+944 PSPLTGSQST
-957 ALQRRLSLRPSPL
+957 LQRRLSLRPSPL
-970 AREVSPTSPTG
+970 ARELSPTSPTG
-981 ASASG
+981 AG
-986 SGTSSLL
+986 STAGQDEPGTSTS
-993 DEMGATPGTASARL
+993 RL
-1007 LPSSM
+1007 LPSSLM
-1012 TRPST
+1012 RPST

-1036 SSMPEGFATRKTGA
+1036 SSMPEGFATRKPGA
-1050 GGGG
+1050 GSGSGPGSGAGSGNASEK